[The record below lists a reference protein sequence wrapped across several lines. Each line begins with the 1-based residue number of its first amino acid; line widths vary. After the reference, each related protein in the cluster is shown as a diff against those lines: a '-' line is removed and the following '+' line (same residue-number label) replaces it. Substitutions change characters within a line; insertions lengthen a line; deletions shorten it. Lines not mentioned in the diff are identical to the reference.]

1 MKIILSEDVP
11 KEKQLE
17 MMRYHLENYY
27 EGLDDPLGCEPA
39 CRVSEIEENPSCD
52 KCIKDMIDHIID
64 TLDKKEEFTFYIY

>member
-1 MKIILSEDVP
+1 MKIVLSEDVP

-27 EGLDDPLGCEPA
+27 KGLDDPLGCEPA
-39 CRVSEIEENPSCD
+39 CRVSKIEENPSCD
-52 KCIKDMIDHIID
+52 KCIKDMIDYIID